1 MLLRISVI
9 GTYLHQVLREG
20 PSIYNGVLG
29 TSNLSSCHQFHGVG
43 DLLCVLDGVDAVSQG
58 LTAGILDLQIV
69 RSMLH
74 VHLWPFQRVC
84 FCLLTRAITQSCVVR
99 VLDKVSLLNS

>member
-1 MLLRISVI
+1 MI

-43 DLLCVLDGVDAVSQG
+43 DLLRVLDGVNAVSQG

-69 RSMLH
+69 RSMLN
-74 VHLWPFQRVC
+74 VGLGVC
-84 FCLLTRAITQSCVVR
+84 FYLLTWAITESCVVR
-99 VLDKVSLLNS
+99 VLDMVSLLNS